1 MIKEE
6 LKYVEDFH
14 NAFGLSVAKKPT
26 TKLSSETIQLR
37 FNLMKEENEEY
48 YEAAKGMTLLK
59 LQMH

>member
-14 NAFGLSVAKKPT
+14 NAFGLSVAKKPI